1 MKKKNQFLIIGVIIL
16 LVILLNSFGTILNF
30 ITNYLWF
37 NEIGYLKTFFTKIS
51 AELSIGI
58 LLFLGLFLLFFFFMK
73 RLMKKNYSQDKII
86 EVVGS
91 KKRANLWVGL
101 GSIVISFFFTTS
113 VTSKLWLEILQFTN
127 SKSFGVTDPIFGHEL
142 EFYVF
147 KLPLINSIVSIIIT
161 ILFLMIVLVIVFNL
175 INGIGKKIK
184 DIPGQ
189 FSDQQFGQGQTI
201 HMPNFID
208 KKTII
213 RIINQVSI
221 LGFILFI
228 MFGIKIFLGTFD
240 LLYSSRGRV
249 FGAGYTDIAITLNVY
264 RIMAVLCII
273 SAFTFFFGSRKRN
286 LKISLAL
293 PVVVIVISIVG
304 TFAAGAVEKFIVEPD
319 QLSKEEKYM
328 QNNIKH
334 TQLAYGLDNVKEVD
348 FQVEDNLTKKDI
360 ENNKEVIENIRIND
374 KAPLN
379 QVYNKL
385 QGIRP
390 YYTFNDVDIDRYVID
405 GQYKQVYL
413 SARELDQSLLNEQAK
428 TWINQYLKYT
438 HGYGVA
444 LSQVNKVTSQGQPEL
459 LLKDIPPTTNTDLN
473 ITRPEI
479 YFGEKTNDYII
490 VNTDEKE
497 FDYPSGSDNVEAIYE
512 GDAGIPLN
520 FMNKLLFSIR
530 EGSYKMLIS
539 NNINSDS
546 RIIINRNILDR
557 VKKIAPFISYD
568 NDPYIVIN
576 QEDGKLYW
584 IIEGFTMS
592 SRYPYSQPIAETNI
606 NYIRNSVKI
615 VVDAYNGDTDFYIV
629 DETDPIIMTYNDIF
643 KDLFKSID
651 EMPDG
656 IKSHIRY
663 SQEMFNIQAEM
674 YRTYHM
680 ENSTVFFGREDTW
693 DISKEKYLDKE
704 QKVEPNYYMFKLP
717 EEDDIE
723 FLLTIPYTP
732 QGKDNMSAML
742 VARNDGDKYGELL
755 LYKFPKN
762 KTIKG
767 TALIESKIDQ
777 DTEISSQLTL
787 WSQKGS
793 NVLRGNTL
801 IIPIEDS
808 LLYVEPIYLQSDTQ
822 SNFPEMKMVIV
833 VYGDK
838 IVMEPTLEKALD
850 EVLGEI
856 YTPKD
861 QNNQGIDNSG
871 VDNKSVEELI
881 KQANDIFVDA
891 NNALKNGSW
900 AEYGEKLNNL
910 EKILNQLNL
919 LINGPAAENIQIE
932 GIDGNEGMSENT
944 EGSNNIENTE
954 NPNNNE

>member
-1 MKKKNQFLIIGVIIL
+1 
-16 LVILLNSFGTILNF
+16 
-30 ITNYLWF
+30 
-37 NEIGYLKTFFTKIS
+37 
-51 AELSIGI
+51 
-58 LLFLGLFLLFFFFMK
+58 
-73 RLMKKNYSQDKII
+73 
-86 EVVGS
+86 
-91 KKRANLWVGL
+91 
-101 GSIVISFFFTTS
+101 
-113 VTSKLWLEILQFTN
+113 
-127 SKSFGVTDPIFGHEL
+127 
-142 EFYVF
+142 
-147 KLPLINSIVSIIIT
+147 
-161 ILFLMIVLVIVFNL
+161 
-175 INGIGKKIK
+175 
-184 DIPGQ
+184 
-189 FSDQQFGQGQTI
+189 
-201 HMPNFID
+201 
-208 KKTII
+208 
-213 RIINQVSI
+213 
-221 LGFILFI
+221 
-228 MFGIKIFLGTFD
+228 
-240 LLYSSRGRV
+240 
-249 FGAGYTDIAITLNVY
+249 
-264 RIMAVLCII
+264 
-273 SAFTFFFGSRKRN
+273 
-286 LKISLAL
+286 
-293 PVVVIVISIVG
+293 
-304 TFAAGAVEKFIVEPD
+304 
-319 QLSKEEKYM
+319 
-328 QNNIKH
+328 
-334 TQLAYGLDNVKEVD
+334 
-348 FQVEDNLTKKDI
+348 
-360 ENNKEVIENIRIND
+360 VIENIRIND

-379 QVYNKL
+379 KVYNKL

-592 SRYPYSQPIAETNI
+592 SRYPYSQPIAESNI
-606 NYIRNSVKI
+606 NYIRNSVKV

-944 EGSNNIENTE
+944 EGSNNVENTE

>member
-1 MKKKNQFLIIGVIIL
+1 MKKKNQFLIIGIVVLLLIL
-16 LVILLNSFGTILNF
+16 INSFGTILKF
-30 ITNYLWF
+30 VTDYLWF
-37 NEIGYLKTFFTKIS
+37 SEIGYIKTFFTKLS

-58 LLFLGLFLLFFFFMK
+58 PLFIGLFLLFFFYMK
-73 RLMKKNYSQDKII
+73 KLLKKNYSQDKIV

-91 KKRANLWVGL
+91 KNKANLFVGL
-101 GSIVISFFFTTS
+101 GSIAISFFFTTS
-113 VTSKLWLEILQFTN
+113 VTSNLWLEILQFTN
-127 SKSFGVTDPIFGHEL
+127 SKSFGVTDPIFGQEL
-142 EFYVF
+142 EFYMF
-147 KLPLINSIVSIIIT
+147 KLPLINSIVGIIIT
-161 ILFLMIVLVIVFNL
+161 LLFLMIVLAVVFNL
-175 INGIGKKIK
+175 AGGIGKKIK

-189 FSDQQFGQGQTI
+189 FADQQFGQTMQ
-201 HMPNFID
+201 MPNLID
-208 KKTII
+208 KKTIM

-240 LLYSSRGRV
+240 LLYSDRGRV
-249 FGAGYTDIAITLNVY
+249 FGAGYTDIAVTLNVY
-264 RIMAVLCII
+264 RIMAILCIA

-286 LKISLAL
+286 LKIALSL
-293 PVVVIVISIVG
+293 PVVVIAVSIVG

-319 QLSKEEKYM
+319 QLSKESKYM

-334 TQLAYGLDNVKEVD
+334 TQLAYGLDNVKELD
-348 FQVEDNLTKKDI
+348 FQVEDNLTKEDI
-360 ENNKEVIENIRIND
+360 EANKEVIENIRIND

-405 GQYKQVYL
+405 GEYKQVYL
-413 SARELDQSLLNEQAK
+413 SARELDQSLLNDQAK

-459 LLKDIPPTTNTDLN
+459 LLKDIPPTTNTDLK

-497 FDYPSGSDNVEAIYE
+497 FDYPSGSDNVESIYE

-520 FMNKLLFSIR
+520 FMNKLLFSIK
-530 EGSYKMLIS
+530 EGSYKLLIS
-539 NNINSDS
+539 NNINSNS
-546 RIIINRNILDR
+546 KIIINRNILDR
-557 VKKIAPFISYD
+557 VKQIAPFISYD

-576 QEDGKLYW
+576 QDDGKLYW

-592 SRYPYSQPIAETNI
+592 SRYPYSQPIAGSNI
-606 NYIRNSVKI
+606 NYIRNSVKV
-615 VVDAYNGDTDFYIV
+615 VVDAYNGDTNFYIA
-629 DETDPIIMTYNDIF
+629 DENDPIIMTYNDIF

-656 IKSHIRY
+656 IRSHIRY

-693 DISKEKYLDKE
+693 DIAKEKYLDKE

-742 VARNDGDKYGELL
+742 VARNDKEKYGELL

-801 IIPIEDS
+801 TIPIENS
-808 LLYVEPIYLQSDTQ
+808 LLYVEPIYLQADTQ

-838 IVMEPTLEKALD
+838 IVMEPTLQQALD
-850 EVLGEI
+850 KVLGEI
-856 YTPKD
+856 YTPND
-861 QNNQGIDNSG
+861 QNNQGNNVG
-871 VDNKSVEELI
+871 FENKSVEDLI
-881 KQANDIFVDA
+881 KQANDVFVDA

-900 AEYGEKLNNL
+900 AEYGKKLDDL

-919 LINGPAAENIQIE
+919 LVNGPTNESLPIE
-932 GIDGNEGMSENT
+932 GIEGNDSSGDST
-944 EGSNNIENTE
+944 EGSENVENIENT
-954 NPNNNE
+954 NNNE

>member
-1 MKKKNQFLIIGVIIL
+1 MKNKNQFLIIGIVVL
-16 LVILLNSFGTILNF
+16 LVILLNSFGTILKF
-30 ITNYLWF
+30 VTDYLWF
-37 NEIGYLKTFFTKIS
+37 SEIGYLKTFFTKIR
-51 AELSIGI
+51 AELLIGVP
-58 LLFLGLFLLFFFFMK
+58 LFVGLFLIFFFYMK
-73 RLMKKNYSQDKII
+73 RLLKKNYSQDKIV

-91 KKRANLWVGL
+91 KRKANLFVGI
-101 GSIVISFFFTTS
+101 GSIAISFFFTTS

-147 KLPLINSIVSIIIT
+147 KLPLINSLVSIIIT
-161 ILFLMIVLVIVFNL
+161 LLFLMIVLAVVFNL
-175 INGIGKKIK
+175 VGSVGKKIK

-189 FSDQQFGQGQTI
+189 FADQQFGQTVQ
-201 HMPNFID
+201 MPNLID

-240 LLYSSRGRV
+240 LLYSNRGRV
-249 FGAGYTDIAITLNVY
+249 FGAGFTDIAVTLNVY
-264 RIMAVLCII
+264 RIMAILCIA

-286 LKISLAL
+286 LKIALAL
-293 PVVVIVISIVG
+293 PVVAIGVSILG
-304 TFAAGAVEKFIVEPD
+304 TFVSGAVEKFIVEPD
-319 QLSKEEKYM
+319 QLSKESEYM

-348 FQVEDNLTKKDI
+348 FQVEDNLTKNDI

-374 KAPLN
+374 KAPLI

-405 GQYKQVYL
+405 GEYKQVYL
-413 SARELDQSLLNEQAK
+413 SARELDQSLLNDQAK

-459 LLKDIPPTTNTDLN
+459 LLKDIPPTTNTDIK

-520 FMNKLLFSIR
+520 FLNKLLFSIR

-539 NNINSDS
+539 NNINSGS
-546 RIIINRNILDR
+546 KIIINRNILDR
-557 VKKIAPFISYD
+557 VKQIAPFISYD

-576 QEDGKLYW
+576 QDDGKLYW

-592 SRYPYSQPIAETNI
+592 NRYPYSQPIAGTDI
-606 NYIRNSVKI
+606 NYIRNSVK
-615 VVDAYNGDTDFYIV
+615 VVIDAYNGDTNFYIA
-629 DETDPIIMTYNDIF
+629 DENDPIIMTYKDIF
-643 KDLFKSID
+643 KDLFKSMD
-651 EMPDG
+651 EMPEG
-656 IKSHIRY
+656 LRSHIRY

-717 EEDDIE
+717 DEEDIE

-838 IVMEPTLEKALD
+838 IVMEPTLEEALD
-850 EVLGEI
+850 KVLGEI
-856 YTPKD
+856 YTPND
-861 QNNQGIDNSG
+861 QNNQNNQGNTG
-871 VDNKSVEELI
+871 GFENKSVEDLI
-881 KQANDIFVDA
+881 KQANDIFEEA

-910 EKILNQLNL
+910 EKILNQLNVL
-919 LINGPAAENIQIE
+919 VNGLNIQNEDIDSNEVVNESIE
-932 GIDGNEGMSENT
+932 GSDNV
-944 EGSNNIENTE
+944 ENTE
-954 NPNNNE
+954 NSNNNE

>member
-1 MKKKNQFLIIGVIIL
+1 MKNKNQFLIIGIVVL
-16 LVILLNSFGTILNF
+16 LVILLNSFGTILKF
-30 ITNYLWF
+30 VTDYLWF
-37 NEIGYLKTFFTKIS
+37 SEIGYLKTFFTKIR
-51 AELSIGI
+51 AELLIGVP
-58 LLFLGLFLLFFFFMK
+58 LFVGLFLIFFFYMK
-73 RLMKKNYSQDKII
+73 RLLKKNYSQDKIV

-91 KKRANLWVGL
+91 KKKANLFVGI
-101 GSIVISFFFTTS
+101 GSIAISFFFTTS

-147 KLPLINSIVSIIIT
+147 KLPLINSLVSIIIT
-161 ILFLMIVLVIVFNL
+161 LLFLMIVLAVVFNL
-175 INGIGKKIK
+175 VGSVGKKIK

-189 FSDQQFGQGQTI
+189 FADQQFGQTVQ
-201 HMPNFID
+201 MPNLID

-240 LLYSSRGRV
+240 LLYSNRGRV
-249 FGAGYTDIAITLNVY
+249 FGAGFTDIAVTLNVY
-264 RIMAVLCII
+264 RILAILCIA

-286 LKISLAL
+286 LKIALAL
-293 PVVVIVISIVG
+293 PVVAIGVSILG
-304 TFAAGAVEKFIVEPD
+304 TFVSGAVEKFIVEPD
-319 QLSKEEKYM
+319 QLSKESEYM

-348 FQVEDNLTKKDI
+348 FQVEDNLTKNDI

-374 KAPLN
+374 KAPLI

-405 GQYKQVYL
+405 GEYKQVYL
-413 SARELDQSLLNEQAK
+413 SARELDQSLLNDQAK

-459 LLKDIPPTTNTDLN
+459 LLKDIPPTTNTDIK

-520 FMNKLLFSIR
+520 FLNKLLFSIR

-539 NNINSDS
+539 NNINSGS
-546 RIIINRNILDR
+546 KIIINRNILDR
-557 VKKIAPFISYD
+557 VKQIAPFISYD

-576 QEDGKLYW
+576 QDDGKLYW

-592 SRYPYSQPIAETNI
+592 NRYPYSQPIAGTDI
-606 NYIRNSVKI
+606 NYIRNSVK
-615 VVDAYNGDTDFYIV
+615 VVIDAYNGDTNFYIA
-629 DETDPIIMTYNDIF
+629 DENDPIIMTYKDIF
-643 KDLFKSID
+643 KDLFKSMD
-651 EMPDG
+651 EMPEG
-656 IKSHIRY
+656 LRSHIRY

-717 EEDDIE
+717 DEEDIE

-838 IVMEPTLEKALD
+838 IVMEPTLEEALD
-850 EVLGEI
+850 KVLGEI
-856 YTPKD
+856 YTPND
-861 QNNQGIDNSG
+861 QNNQNNQGNTG
-871 VDNKSVEELI
+871 GFENKSVEDLI
-881 KQANDIFVDA
+881 KQANDIFEEA

-910 EKILNQLNL
+910 EKILNQLNVL
-919 LINGPAAENIQIE
+919 VNGLNIQNEDIDSNEVVNESIE
-932 GIDGNEGMSENT
+932 GSDNV
-944 EGSNNIENTE
+944 ENTE
-954 NPNNNE
+954 NSNNNE

>member
-1 MKKKNQFLIIGVIIL
+1 MKNKNQFLIIGIVVL
-16 LVILLNSFGTILNF
+16 LVILLNSFGTILKF
-30 ITNYLWF
+30 VTDYLWF
-37 NEIGYLKTFFTKIS
+37 SEIGYLKTFFTKIR
-51 AELSIGI
+51 AELLIGVP
-58 LLFLGLFLLFFFFMK
+58 LFVGLFLIFFFYMK
-73 RLMKKNYSQDKII
+73 RLLKKNYSQDKIV

-91 KKRANLWVGL
+91 KRKANLFVGI
-101 GSIVISFFFTTS
+101 GSIAISFFFTTS

-147 KLPLINSIVSIIIT
+147 KLPLINSLVSIIIT
-161 ILFLMIVLVIVFNL
+161 LLFLMIVLAVVFNL
-175 INGIGKKIK
+175 VGSVGKKIK

-189 FSDQQFGQGQTI
+189 FADQQFGQTVQ
-201 HMPNFID
+201 MPNLID

-240 LLYSSRGRV
+240 LLYSNRGRV
-249 FGAGYTDIAITLNVY
+249 FGAGFTDIAVTLNVY
-264 RIMAVLCII
+264 RIMAILCIA

-286 LKISLAL
+286 LKIALAL
-293 PVVVIVISIVG
+293 PVVAIGVSILG
-304 TFAAGAVEKFIVEPD
+304 TFVSGAVEKFIVEPD
-319 QLSKEEKYM
+319 QLSKESEYM

-348 FQVEDNLTKKDI
+348 FQVEDNLTKNDI

-374 KAPLN
+374 KAPLI

-405 GQYKQVYL
+405 GEYKQVYL
-413 SARELDQSLLNEQAK
+413 SARELDQSLLNDQAK

-459 LLKDIPPTTNTDLN
+459 LLKDIPPTTNTDIK

-520 FMNKLLFSIR
+520 FLNKLLFSIR

-539 NNINSDS
+539 NNINSGS
-546 RIIINRNILDR
+546 KIIINRNILDR
-557 VKKIAPFISYD
+557 VKQIAPFISYD

-576 QEDGKLYW
+576 QDDGKLYW

-592 SRYPYSQPIAETNI
+592 NRYPYSQPIAGTDI
-606 NYIRNSVKI
+606 NYIRNSVK
-615 VVDAYNGDTDFYIV
+615 VVIDAYNGDTNFYIA
-629 DETDPIIMTYNDIF
+629 DENDPIIMTYKDIF
-643 KDLFKSID
+643 KDLFKSMD
-651 EMPDG
+651 EMPEG
-656 IKSHIRY
+656 LRSHIRY

-717 EEDDIE
+717 DEEDIE

-838 IVMEPTLEKALD
+838 IVMEPTLEEALD
-850 EVLGEI
+850 KVLGEI
-856 YTPKD
+856 YTPND
-861 QNNQGIDNSG
+861 QNNQNNQGNTG
-871 VDNKSVEELI
+871 GFENKSVEDLI
-881 KQANDIFVDA
+881 KQANDIFEEA

-910 EKILNQLNL
+910 EKILNQLNVL
-919 LINGPAAENIQIE
+919 VNGLNTENIQNEDIDSNEVINESIE
-932 GIDGNEGMSENT
+932 GSDNV
-944 EGSNNIENTE
+944 ENTE
-954 NPNNNE
+954 NSNNNE